1 MPPILQSS
9 ILVTGGTG
17 YIGSHTLVALIE
29 AGYNPVIVDNLVNS
43 KLKVLERIA
52 KIAGKKPPF
61 YKIDLRDTAALD
73 KVFRKHKITSVIHF
87 AALKAVGESVL
98 QPLRY
103 YENNINGSL
112 SLFRVMAERGVKK
125 IIFSSSAAVY
135 GDPAVVP
142 IKENAPTIPTN
153 PYAATKLIIENI
165 LRDIYKADPAWR
177 IILLRYF
184 NPVGAHPSGLIGEDP
199 QGIPNNL
206 VPYISQVAVGRRTH
220 INIFGNNYPTKDGTG
235 VRDYIHVMDLAEGHV
250 AALRYCM
257 LAKDT
262 DMSFRPKGEILF
274 NDAKDFSVTSP
285 LRNDTVNIES
295 MRYMDKVTSSSPPT
309 DGDTIPFCHY
319 GPPLRRRG
327 NLVKTDPREM
337 TPPAPPL
344 AINLGTGRGYTVL
357 EIIEAFARASGRK
370 IPYKITKRRPGDI
383 ATCYARTALA
393 KKLFGWKAKRNLAD
407 MCADAWRWQSQN
419 PNGY

>member
-1 MPPILQSS
+1 MNQNLSSPSTTAPSPS

-17 YIGSHTLVALIE
+17 YIGSHTLVALMG
-29 AGYNPVIVDNLVNS
+29 AGCNPVIVDNLVNS
-43 KLKVLERIA
+43 KRKVLERVA

-73 KVFRKHKITSVIHF
+73 KVFRKHNITSVIHF

-153 PYAATKLIIENI
+153 PYASTKLIVENI
-165 LRDIYKADPAWR
+165 LRDLYKADPAWR

-250 AALRYCM
+250 AALRYM
-257 LAKDT
+257 EKEGL
-262 DMSFRPKGEILF
+262 SF
-274 NDAKDFSVTSP
+274 P
-285 LRNDTVNIES
+285 L
-295 MRYMDKVTSSSPPT
+295 
-309 DGDTIPFCHY
+309 
-319 GPPLRRRG
+319 PPLSFPRRR
-327 NLVKTDPREM
+327 ESI
-337 TPPAPPL
+337 PL
-344 AINLGTGRGYTVL
+344 IVNLGTGRGYTVL
-357 EIIEAFARASGRK
+357 EIIEAFARASGKK

-383 ATCYARTALA
+383 ATCYARTTLA
-393 KKLFGWKAKRNLAD
+393 KKLLGWKASRNLDA
-407 MCADAWRWQSQN
+407 MCADAWRWQSKN
-419 PNGY
+419 PEGY

>member
-1 MPPILQSS
+1 MSS
-9 ILVTGGTG
+9 FLVTGGTG

-295 MRYMDKVTSSSPPT
+295 MRYMDKVTPSSPPT
-309 DGDTIPFCHY
+309 DGDAISFCY
-319 GPPLRRRG
+319 SGPPLI
-327 NLVKTDPREM
+327 
-337 TPPAPPL
+337 
-344 AINLGTGRGYTVL
+344 INLGTGRGYTVL
-357 EIIEAFARASGRK
+357 EIIEAFARASGKK

-393 KKLFGWKAKRNLAD
+393 KKLLGWKAKRNLAD
-407 MCADAWRWQSQN
+407 MCADAWRWQSKN
-419 PNGY
+419 PKGY